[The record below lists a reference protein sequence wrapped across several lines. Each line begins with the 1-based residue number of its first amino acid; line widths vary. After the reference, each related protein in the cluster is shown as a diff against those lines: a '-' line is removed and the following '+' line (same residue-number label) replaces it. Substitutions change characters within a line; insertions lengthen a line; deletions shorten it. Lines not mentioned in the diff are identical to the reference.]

1 MKKYFFFFFFYFV
14 VATSYGQTKKLI
26 IGYWEIASVKVEGP
40 NQSDEEWKKLIQTCN
55 ETILKKAGNLGRYGI
70 YNWLFEA
77 DNHLELYYG
86 SEELE
91 ESVVL
96 QYRLIDNKGKED
108 KNGSI
113 VVVLIQ
119 RDGRIF
125 KRTDKLGPYKIV
137 SISSDELV
145 LTDMN
150 QKNLEDMKG
159 NRFVLYYK
167 RANMVSDSIMEQ
179 DTIKSVQIGEQV
191 WMVKNLN
198 VSKFRNGDSIP
209 EMKSMAE
216 WQKAGKKGKPAWC
229 NYNNVNKRGLKYG
242 KLYNWYAV
250 NDPRGLAPEGWHIP
264 SKDEFLT
271 LQTTVKDNSNVLKAL
286 GQGYG
291 TGLGN
296 NTSGFSALLAGYR
309 MENGF
314 QSLRILTYFWSS
326 TEYTDSYYAA
336 YSIFIDNSG
345 CYIWLGEYGR
355 ELGFS
360 IRCVKD

>member
-1 MKKYFFFFFFYFV
+1 MKKYFFFFLFYFV

-40 NQSDEEWKKLIQTCN
+40 NQSDEEWKKELQTCN

-86 SEELE
+86 SKEVLE
-91 ESVVL
+91 KLQL

-113 VVVLIQ
+113 VDVVSLNN
-119 RDGRIF
+119 
-125 KRTDKLGPYKIV
+125 GPYKIV

-145 LTDMN
+145 LADMN
-150 QKNLEDMKG
+150 QKNLEVMKG

-209 EMKSMAE
+209 EMKSMAG
-216 WQKAGKKGKPAWC
+216 WQKAGKEGKPVWC

-264 SKDEFLT
+264 TKAEFESLI
-271 LQTTVKDNSNVLKAL
+271 TTVNNDGNALKAV
-286 GQGYG
+286 GQRTGRRAG
-291 TGLGN
+291 TN
-296 NTSGFSALLAGYR
+296 PSGFSALLAGGRDYGG
-309 MENGF
+309 NFDYLGY
-314 QSLRILTYFWSS
+314 STCFWSS
-326 TEYTDSYYAA
+326 TEYTAPNAYYLSLNYNDSNINLFNFYK
-336 YSIFIDNSG
+336 
-345 CYIWLGEYGR
+345 EY
-355 ELGFS
+355 GFS
-360 IRCVKD
+360 IRCLKD